1 MRTHH
6 ARTPFHFLR
15 AAAVSTG
22 ILTLA
27 GGAHLLGGGELPA
40 PGILLAVLALT
51 GMAATTAT
59 RLKLNLAAMTA
70 LLGAG
75 QLALHEVFTAFST
88 PGLAAGPGTA
98 VPGTAGVHHLS
109 GAAAS
114 PVIDAAAGHLHGLDT
129 GSGTLMLLAHTLA
142 TAACALLLA
151 KGEDALWA
159 LAAWLR
165 PLVRLPETVTP
176 DAGASP
182 AVPGPPPVSPFP
194 PWRNLRQDSRRGPP
208 SAVVL
213 P

>member
-6 ARTPFHFLR
+6 SRAPFHFLR
-15 AAAVSTG
+15 AAVVATG

-27 GGAHLLGGGELPA
+27 GGAHLMGGGELPA

-51 GMAATTAT
+51 GLASTTAT
-59 RLKLNLAAMTA
+59 RLKLNLAAMAA

-75 QLALHEVFTAFST
+75 QLALHEVFTAFSA

-98 VPGTAGVHHLS
+98 ALGTADVHHLS

-114 PVIDAAAGHLHGLDT
+114 PVTDAAAAHLHGLDA
-129 GSGTLMLLAHTLA
+129 GSGALMLAAHALA

-151 KGEDALWA
+151 KGEDALWS

-165 PLVRLPETVTP
+165 PLVRLPEAVTP
-176 DAGASP
+176 DAGAAP
-182 AVPGPPPVSPFP
+182 AVPGPPPVSPFR

-213 P
+213 S

>member
-1 MRTHH
+1 MHH
-6 ARTPFHFLR
+6 ARPPFHAVR
-15 AAAVSTG
+15 AAAVSAG

-27 GGAHLLGGGELPA
+27 AGAHVLGGGVLPA

-51 GMAATTAT
+51 GLAATTAT

-75 QLALHEVFTAFST
+75 QIALHEVFTAFSA
-88 PGLAAGPGTA
+88 PGLAAGA
-98 VPGTAGVHHLS
+98 VATGAASADIHHLS
-109 GAAAS
+109 GAAV
-114 PVIDAAAGHLHGLDT
+114 PVIGAASHLHGLDT
-129 GSGTLMLLAHTLA
+129 AAGTMMLAAHIAA

-165 PLVRLPETVTP
+165 PLVRLPEATAP
-176 DAGASP
+176 DAGAAP
-182 AVPGPPPVSPFP
+182 AVPGPPPVSPFR